1 MSKRVGQ
8 RSGKNKQETKQLSRR
23 GRDEGLAVEDKT
35 GQQSPSDSLRAL
47 IERALTDAEQIVASI
62 KTKAQKEAEDEATRI
77 INQAKQSAD
86 EIRKRA
92 EAAQKQAEDVLSAS
106 NIKAEEVPENKEV
119 EKQVEKEVKLAARE
133 SALAEPIQLEKGATV
148 SEPTKAITGE
158 PPKQLSPQER
168 PVKEEPISAPL
179 RLDKQAFYDGEVE
192 LIIAPPID
200 PVAVSKLYNQLQMT
214 SEIKILYTR
223 GSWNQGTTITVSL
236 DRPLPLIDIIS
247 RTPDIE
253 VTPELLQQD
262 KSMKGKSSS
271 LLGATRKGVK
281 RIALTLKAK

>member
-86 EIRKRA
+86 EIRKRV
-92 EAAQKQAEDVLSAS
+92 EATQKQAEDTLSALD
-106 NIKAEEVPENKEV
+106 IKAEEIKKTREV
-119 EKQVEKEVKLAARE
+119 QKQAEKEVKPAAKE
-133 SALAEPIQLEKGATV
+133 SVLEKPVPLEKGAAV
-148 SEPTKAITGE
+148 SKPVEAITEELPKRRSAKERPGKGE
-158 PPKQLSPQER
+158 P
-168 PVKEEPISAPL
+168 VSAPL
-179 RLDKQAFYDGEVE
+179 RLDKQALYDGEVE
-192 LIIAPPID
+192 LTIATPID

-214 SEIKILYTR
+214 PEIKILYTR
-223 GSWNQGTTITVSL
+223 GSWDQGTTITVSL
-236 DRPLPLIDIIS
+236 DRPLPLFGIIS

-253 VTPELLQQD
+253 VTPGSLPKD
-262 KSMKGKSSS
+262 KPEKGQPSS
-271 LLGATRKGVK
+271 LLGVMRKGAKKIV
-281 RIALTLKAK
+281 LTLKAK